1 MARVR
6 WLGYYPVKACGG
18 TAVEVADVGPAGL
31 RHDRAFMVVAPDGD
45 FRSQR
50 KFPVMAA
57 IQPTMVEDRW
67 MKLSAPGV
75 EDIVLDVVPDGQRH
89 EVATTIWQG
98 KGVDQGAEARD
109 WFSTVLGA
117 PSMLVGVPPDHDRVS
132 TGVTQGTVGFA
143 DSTAFLVVS
152 ESSLDTLNERIAS
165 RGGEPVP
172 MDRFRPN
179 VIVSGWVEPH
189 TEDRVRAMT
198 VGGVDL
204 GYAKPCIRCSVTL
217 VDQETGKRSGPEPIR
232 TLADYRRDP
241 DDGGVAFGM
250 KAAVTKPGQLAV
262 GDEVIVHS
270 WMD

>member
-18 TAVEVADVGPAGL
+18 TSVEVADVGPAGL
-31 RHDRAFMVVAPDGD
+31 RHDRAYMVVAPDGN

-50 KFPVMAA
+50 KFPIMAA
-57 IQPTMVEDRW
+57 IRPSMLEDGR
-67 MKLSAPGV
+67 MALSAPGV

-98 KGVDQGAEARD
+98 KGVDQGVEAHD
-109 WFSTVLGA
+109 WFSAVLGA

-132 TGVTQGTVGFA
+132 TGVTKGTVGFA
-143 DSTAFLVVS
+143 DSTAMLVVS

-172 MDRFRPN
+172 MERFRPN
-179 VIVSGWVEPH
+179 IIVSGWVEPH

-198 VGGVDL
+198 VGRVDL

-250 KAAVTKPGQLAV
+250 KAAVTKRGQLAV